1 MANALGLADEKARRA
16 AIKTGAAMLERLLAE
31 ISLLASQMENEPKD
45 KHELY
50 LQLREKLNEMKAT
63 GMPLPKDLVRL
74 EHRLEAE
81 FRGETKPL

>member
-1 MANALGLADEKARRA
+1 
-16 AIKTGAAMLERLLAE
+16 MLERLLAE
-31 ISLLASQMENEPKD
+31 ISLLMSQMENQPKD
-45 KHELY
+45 KHEIY

-81 FRGETKPL
+81 FRGEKKPL